1 MIIFQKAQDS
11 LGSQKIIKTKNMIL
25 EECGNFFK
33 MNMMINSKQP
43 LYSITIVKFLIN
55 KDRKCYSKYLLK
67 TWIVLKI
74 LEIIKMRI

>member
-11 LGSQKIIKTKNMIL
+11 LGSQKIIKTKNMTL
-25 EECGNFFK
+25 EGCGKFFK
-33 MNMMINSKQP
+33 MNMTINSKQP

-55 KDRKCYSKYLLK
+55 KDRKCYSKYLQR

-74 LEIIKMRI
+74 LEITKMQI

>member
-1 MIIFQKAQDS
+1 MIIFQKGPDS

-55 KDRKCYSKYLLK
+55 KDEFLSRISCQFNTNDPEQRISS
-67 TWIVLKI
+67 LKI
-74 LEIIKMRI
+74 I